1 MPACHVGGRGFE
13 SRPLRQNMKT
23 RAAYYAARV
32 FCFMRQIIFVR
43 VAVIAARYF
52 DYQIRLDLNPA

>member
-1 MPACHVGGRGFE
+1 
-13 SRPLRQNMKT
+13 MKT